1 MNDDE
6 LFRPE
11 GDVRS
16 SAAKS
21 SGCGW
26 KFLLILLAVTG
37 GVSLLCCCGIG
48 ISMYSMVPNIV
59 EDPAQAEIALKEILT
74 LDLPDGFRP
83 KVAVS
88 MNLLG
93 FMRVRGVV
101 VEAGEQQ
108 GMMIVVRLQGAM
120 VQQGNVVQQIEEA
133 IRQETKQA
141 DMVIES
147 TESRS
152 FEIEG
157 QQVEFLFMKGRLAQG
172 AAVKAV
178 ELQEEEPAPVDP
190 PREAPAEDQAEQP
203 NPPAE
208 RGMYQVRAMIPTADG
223 PVLFLLILDE
233 KEWNEDDVVRM
244 IESIQLP

>member
-11 GDVRS
+11 GDVRPS
-16 SAAKS
+16 SAKS

-59 EDPAQAEIALKEILT
+59 EDPVQAEIALKEILT
-74 LDLPDGFRP
+74 LDLPDGFSP

-101 VEAGEQQ
+101 VEAGEQK
-108 GMMIVVRLQGAM
+108 GMLIVVRLQGAM
-120 VQQGNVVQQIEEA
+120 VQQGDVVRQIEEA

-172 AAVKAV
+172 AAVEAV

-190 PREAPAEDQAEQP
+190 AVEDRAEQP
-203 NPPAE
+203 KAPGD
-208 RGMYQVRAMIPTADG
+208 RGMYQVRAMIPSADG

-233 KEWNEDDVVRM
+233 KDWNEDDVVRM